1 MNPDYEIEM
10 YWFGLKQSMINF
22 YKDKNINRP
31 IKLWSENLNELQ
43 KNKQYSII
51 EEYIRDYISLYAIDL
66 IKSINSYHSSIL
78 KTNIKRWNKISHKY
92 NFNESNTTQNT
103 IFILFFFY
111 EDIIE
116 KNNFDDIIINI
127 FLEIELTILY
137 RNYNDL
143 IKYSVVNNKPMIL
156 KKLNTIIDIKKELKK
171 LYNFDDKYYN
181 YGFDKLLHYLN

>member
-103 IFILFFFY
+103 IFILFLIY